1 MPINVVQRED
11 MEVAEHRI
19 VRRGVIKS
27 SIDGNFLHMHMQQC
41 EYVRARLNDKLTA
54 QEMVDGVRITHDD
67 YLRLV
72 TLARNGIEGA
82 NDG

>member
-1 MPINVVQRED
+1 
-11 MEVAEHRI
+11 
-19 VRRGVIKS
+19 
-27 SIDGNFLHMHMQQC
+27 MHMQQC